1 MNTGV
6 VLVVGGA
13 GYIGSHM
20 VKYLREAGREV
31 VVLDNLSSGYRD
43 AVAGVPLVEGDMGD
57 RAVLDVLFQR
67 YAVDAVMHFAGYI
80 EVGESV
86 RDPGKYYRNNVS
98 HTLELLDAMVRHGV
112 DKLIFSSTAAVY
124 GEPCYK
130 PIDESH
136 PREPINP
143 YGRSKQMVEA
153 ILADYERA
161 HGLRSVS
168 LRYFNAAGADPE
180 GELAERHDP
189 ETHLIPIILE
199 AAAGKRPHIAVYGRD
214 YPTADGTCVR
224 DYVHVQ
230 DLCRAH
236 LLALEHL
243 RQGAASAAFNLGNG
257 GGFSV
262 QQVIDV
268 AREVTGQP
276 IAVVDEARREGDP
289 AVLVADATAA
299 REVLGWQPVH
309 DRLEPIIEHAWKAGQ
324 EILYQDFE

>member
-20 VKYLREAGREV
+20 VKYLWEAGREV
-31 VVLDNLSSGYRD
+31 VVLDNLVSGHRD
-43 AVAGVPLVEGDMGD
+43 AVVGVPLVEGNMGD
-57 RAVLDVLFQR
+57 RAVLEALFQR

-86 RDPGKYYRNNVS
+86 YDPGKYYRNNVS

-124 GEPCYK
+124 GEPRYT

-143 YGRSKQMVEA
+143 YGRSKLMVEE
-153 ILADYERA
+153 ILGDYESA

-168 LRYFNAAGADPE
+168 LRYFNAAGADPG

-199 AAAGKRPHIAVYGRD
+199 AAAGKRPHIAIYGRD

-230 DLCRAH
+230 DLCQAH
-236 LLALEHL
+236 LLALDHL
-243 RQGAASAAFNLGNG
+243 HDGGASAAFNLGNG

-262 QQVIDV
+262 QEVIRV
-268 AREVTGQP
+268 AREVTGRP

-299 REVLGWQPVH
+299 RKILGWQPEH

-324 EILYQDFE
+324 SILY